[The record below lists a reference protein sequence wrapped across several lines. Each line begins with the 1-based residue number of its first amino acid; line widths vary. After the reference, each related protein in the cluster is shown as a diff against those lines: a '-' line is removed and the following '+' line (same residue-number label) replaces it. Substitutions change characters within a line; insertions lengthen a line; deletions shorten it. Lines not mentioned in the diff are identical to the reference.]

1 MPRCGPEGFAAVA
14 IDRPGCLA
22 VSDAARSG
30 GIGVELSALSASK
43 TRKGKLHRAASTC
56 EQTKMMA
63 LRDRLHAIQFGI
75 VAGVPAHE
83 HDGETLLYSIGRT
96 VRVSRLHTAELSRGK
111 NWTGGASIRV
121 RVSCVVRRRIF
132 WLAYTWHG
140 WEGVSIDVTN
150 EAICAAGGAREHLSG
165 FVESGLHGR
174 FDLFDTLYW

>member
-1 MPRCGPEGFAAVA
+1 MPRCGLEGFAAVA

-30 GIGVELSALSASK
+30 GIGVELSRAVSVE

-83 HDGETLLYSIGRT
+83 HDGETLLYSIDVPYEFRDC
-96 VRVSRLHTAELSRGK
+96 
-111 NWTGGASIRV
+111 IQQ
-121 RVSCVVRRRIF
+121 SCVKGQKLDRWSPDSRQSVMRRSPEIF

-140 WEGVSIDVTN
+140 WEACRSM
-150 EAICAAGGAREHLSG
+150 S
-165 FVESGLHGR
+165 
-174 FDLFDTLYW
+174 